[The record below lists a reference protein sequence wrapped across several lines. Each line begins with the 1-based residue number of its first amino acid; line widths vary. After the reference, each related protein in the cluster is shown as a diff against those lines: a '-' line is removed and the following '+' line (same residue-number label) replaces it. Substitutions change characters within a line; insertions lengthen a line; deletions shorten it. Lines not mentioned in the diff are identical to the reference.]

1 MVRALFGVAEFKAV
15 YIRDCLNSVAICN
28 IH

>member
-15 YIRDCLNSVAICN
+15 YRMCDLIFIAIGN